1 MGTEGTTQVI
11 FGGYELFVGHLTQ
24 AQMAEYLPTDRSLI
38 DTLAADPFG
47 NDQTTLAQVV
57 TPMLNFAASEGKP
70 LALDE
75 VGVRYLN
82 CDRTAWVADA
92 LPWIKSQPRIDAV
105 LWFESNVGAD
115 PAQGYDPNRDFWL
128 EGDGTTHANNVETFD
143 SWKSITGGDSYWLK
157 APK

>member
-1 MGTEGTTQVI
+1 
-11 FGGYELFVGHLTQ
+11 
-24 AQMAEYLPTDRSLI
+24 
-38 DTLAADPFG
+38 
-47 NDQTTLAQVV
+47 
-57 TPMLNFAASEGKP
+57 MLDFAASEGKP

-82 CDRTAWVADA
+82 CDRTAWVTNA

-115 PAQGYDPNRDFWL
+115 PAAGLRPEPRLLAGRRRHDAR
-128 EGDGTTHANNVETFD
+128 NNVETFD